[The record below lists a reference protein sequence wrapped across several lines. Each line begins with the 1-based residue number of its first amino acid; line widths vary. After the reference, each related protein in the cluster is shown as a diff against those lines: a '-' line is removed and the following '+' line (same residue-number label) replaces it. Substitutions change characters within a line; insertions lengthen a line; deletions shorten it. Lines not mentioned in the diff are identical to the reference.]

1 MISLKTKS
9 EIEVMREGG
18 RRLAEVM
25 KESLA
30 EVKPG
35 RALFQINQKIEELIL
50 KKGGQ
55 PSFKMVPDYHWASC
69 LNVNQG
75 VVHGIPGNYRLK
87 ENDFLSLD
95 IGLFFKGFHTDMSRT
110 IKVSVGKNK
119 GQSNEFLKVGK
130 RALKKAIEAA
140 RVGYRVGHLSQ
151 AMEKE
156 IRKAGFSPIEALTG
170 HGVGRKLHEAPPI
183 PCLLWGPIKSTPK
196 LESGMTL
203 AIEVIYA
210 QGSPEI
216 VLASDNWTI
225 ETADG
230 QLAGLFEETIAVQV
244 GKPLILTALN

>member
-1 MISLKTKS
+1 MIPLKTKL
-9 EIEVMREGG
+9 EIKVIKEGG

-25 KESLA
+25 RESLA

-55 PSFKMVPDYHWASC
+55 PSFKMVPNYHWASC

-75 VVHGIPGNYRLK
+75 VVHGIPGDYRLK

-110 IKVSVGKNK
+110 IKVSTGKNK
-119 GQSNEFLKVGK
+119 GQSDEFLKVGE

-140 RVGYRVGHLSQ
+140 RVGHHVGHLSQ

-156 IRKAGFSPIEALTG
+156 IRKAGFSPIEVLTG
-170 HGVGRKLHEAPPI
+170 HGVGKKLHEAPPI
-183 PCLLWGPIKSTPK
+183 PCLLWGSIKSTPK
-196 LESGMTL
+196 LEAGMVL
-203 AIEVIYA
+203 AIEVIYV
-210 QGSPEI
+210 QGSPEV
-216 VLASDNWTI
+216 VLSSDNWTI

-230 QLAGLFEETIAVQV
+230 QLAGLFEETIAVQA